1 MQIFLYPVS
10 EKLIQNKFKFQI
22 QSASH
27 KLHANAFKSSKV
39 CTETTSNQFSW
50 SSSNR
55 NMKKYLSEYNSEMC
69 NPHDNRIHHN
79 YSRSCA
85 TFLRGEVLFI

>member
-27 KLHANAFKSSKV
+27 KLHANAFKSSK
-39 CTETTSNQFSW
+39 CAQKQHLTNFHGAQAIET
-50 SSSNR
+50 
-55 NMKKYLSEYNSEMC
+55 
-69 NPHDNRIHHN
+69 
-79 YSRSCA
+79 
-85 TFLRGEVLFI
+85 